1 MKSQSFIRLGLA
13 ASVALL
19 AAAPVVAQ
27 VRAGGA
33 PQQIQQQGQGQQQAP
48 QQGQGQQQAPQVVF
62 AVPPPNLPPAEPLPT
77 VALSDVL
84 ARVAR
89 NSNKEFLMEIR
100 TPQQIF
106 LGGARIEDVN
116 YPLLLSILRA
126 NGLAAA
132 TIEGRVNIVR
142 DNEIRAYPLPIVNTD
157 DPKIPADEWVQRIIT
172 TSSIDTAQ
180 LVPVLR
186 PMLPQSA
193 HMAASPPRS
202 LIVVDRYANVKRITE
217 TVKALDRAQ

>member
-1 MKSQSFIRLGLA
+1 MKSRSFIHLGLA
-13 ASVALL
+13 ASIALL
-19 AAAPVVAQ
+19 AAASVAAQ
-27 VRAGGA
+27 QRPGGA
-33 PQQIQQQGQGQQQAP
+33 PQQAPQQTLQQGQGQQPPP
-48 QQGQGQQQAPQVVF
+48 QQVP
-62 AVPPPNLPPAEPLPT
+62 AVPPPNLPPPEPLPT

-106 LGGARIEDVN
+106 LGGARLEDVN

-126 NGLAAA
+126 NGLAAT
-132 TIEGRVNIVR
+132 TIEGRVNVVR
-142 DNEIRAYPLPIVNTD
+142 DNEIRAYPLPIVNAD

-172 TSSIDTAQ
+172 TSSVDTAQ
-180 LVPVLR
+180 IVPVLR

-193 HMAASPPRS
+193 HLAAISPRS

>member
-1 MKSQSFIRLGLA
+1 MHRSRLMKSRSFIHLGLA
-13 ASVALL
+13 ASIALL
-19 AAAPVVAQ
+19 AATPAVAQ

-33 PQQIQQQGQGQQQAP
+33 PQQIQQQGQPQQQAP
-48 QQGQGQQQAPQVVF
+48 QQGQGQQPAPQVGF

-100 TPQQIF
+100 TPQPM
-106 LGGARIEDVN
+106 VN
-116 YPLLLSILRA
+116 A
-126 NGLAAA
+126 
-132 TIEGRVNIVR
+132 
-142 DNEIRAYPLPIVNTD
+142 D
-157 DPKIPADEWVQRIIT
+157 DPKIPVDEWVQRIIT